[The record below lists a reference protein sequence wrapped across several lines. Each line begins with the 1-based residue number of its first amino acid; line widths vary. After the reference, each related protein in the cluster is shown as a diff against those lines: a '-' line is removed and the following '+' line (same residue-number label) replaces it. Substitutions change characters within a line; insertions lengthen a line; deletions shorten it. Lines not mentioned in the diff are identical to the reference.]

1 MSVYPIADYVTVYPT
16 TSDVVNFANG
26 ESEFRVPPS
35 SYSSNA
41 KGPYCLVS
49 LADGCIDL
57 PTQDQPFLIIL
68 DGVQNN
74 GAEDAVIGSFQI
86 SAQQGGTT
94 YHHTFVKN
102 DVKYLISA
110 RPAKIRIK
118 VKVEDLTELVIANT
132 GYLTFKFEYLTK
144 EAVALM
150 NEQSDYTTF

>member
-1 MSVYPIADYVTVYPT
+1 MSVYPIADYVTVYPRV
-16 TSDVVNFANG
+16 SDITNFGNG
-26 ESEFRVPPS
+26 ESEISVPIS

-57 PTQDQPFLIIL
+57 STQDEPVLIIL

-74 GAEDAVIGSFQI
+74 GAEDAVIGSFQV

-102 DVKYLISA
+102 DVKYLISS
-110 RPAKIRIK
+110 RPSKIRIK
-118 VKVEDLTELVIANT
+118 GRTENLDILPIVT
-132 GYLTFKFEYLTK
+132 GYFTFKFEYLTK
-144 EAVALM
+144 EATELM
-150 NEQSDYTTF
+150 NEQSDFNTF

>member
-1 MSVYPIADYVTVYPT
+1 MSVYPIADYVTIYPEVGDIINIT
-16 TSDVVNFANG
+16 NG
-26 ESEFRVPPS
+26 ESEISVPPS

-57 PTQDQPFLIIL
+57 STQEEPVLIIL

-86 SAQQGGTT
+86 SAQQGNTT
-94 YHHTFVKN
+94 FHHTFVKN
-102 DVKYLISA
+102 DVKYLISS
-110 RPAKIRIK
+110 RPSKIRIK
-118 VKVEDLTELVIANT
+118 GRTENLDVIPLAT

-150 NEQSDYTTF
+150 NEESDYTTF